1 MAKETRP
8 KISVKSKPRDQ
19 KQKNIAE
26 KKSISQ
32 TQVEIDLDEKIVN
45 NKDAQNNVKREKINI
60 NIDKNFEVKKVNFD
74 PAKVKKSLQTQF
86 LVIFLSGSLLIWLN
100 LFPAIIQIA
109 LSALLMFIFVAMNFK
124 NTKSI
129 PTVRGVF
136 ADSVYY
142 LGFLFTFV
150 ALVVAMMELTKD
162 GFDIE
167 SIVGS
172 MGPALITTVIGMA
185 FRIYF
190 TQFDPITDEP
200 ETERV
205 NTLGSLSSNLIT
217 AMENLERSTD
227 RNNQAFITFQETLNG
242 QMLQF
247 TKKLEEIDFSN
258 VSSQLEKFSKSIND
272 ISVTGNNLK
281 ETANR
286 SAIVIEN
293 AKGKLENLDSNID
306 NANSKLKDINNL
318 KSDITELNQ
327 KIDVSKTDITSAVDK
342 AKESLKNVS
351 LKMENNV
358 SAAAQEINLSA
369 TKITTQLLEAENQ
382 AAEFSGSLKRALND
396 VVDFLNRHK
405 L

>member
-1 MAKETRP
+1 MAKEERP
-8 KISVKSKPRDQ
+8 KISVKTRTKDPKP
-19 KQKNIAE
+19 KIITE
-26 KKSISQ
+26 KKSISKA
-32 TQVEIDLDEKIVN
+32 QVNKDLDSQKEN
-45 NKDAQNNVKREKINI
+45 NKSDQNNYDRPKFNI
-60 NIDKNFEVKKVNFD
+60 NDSDHIEVKKIYD
-74 PAKVKKSLQTQF
+74 PEKVKRSLQTQF
-86 LVIFLSGSLLIWLN
+86 LLIFLSGSLLIWLN
-100 LFPAIIQIA
+100 LFPALIQIGV
-109 LSALLMFIFVAMNFK
+109 SALLMFIFVALNFK
-124 NTKSI
+124 NTKNI

-205 NTLGSLSSNLIT
+205 NTLGALSSNLIT
-217 AMENLERSTD
+217 AMENLEKSTD
-227 RNNQAFITFQETLNG
+227 RNNQAFVTFQETLNG
-242 QMLQF
+242 QMIQF

-293 AKGKLENLDSNID
+293 AKGKLENLDNNID
-306 NANSKLKDINNL
+306 NANNKLKDINNL

-327 KIDVSKTDITSAVDK
+327 KIDVSKSDITSAVDK

-369 TKITTQLLEAENQ
+369 TKITKQLLEAESQ
-382 AAEFSGSLKRALND
+382 ATEFNGSLKRALND